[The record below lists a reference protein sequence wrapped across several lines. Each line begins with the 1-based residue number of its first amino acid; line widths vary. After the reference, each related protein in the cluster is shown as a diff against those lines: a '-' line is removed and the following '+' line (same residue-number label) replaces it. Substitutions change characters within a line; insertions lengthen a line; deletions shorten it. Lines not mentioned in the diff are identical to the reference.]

1 MMNSIEVVL
10 SPALFPYR
18 VQQSGIVTVV
28 IDVLRATSAFNAV
41 FDAGA
46 HSILPVGDLQ
56 LLLALQKEGFL
67 TAAERDGKK
76 VDFAD
81 FGNSPTQFLEA
92 SLSQVSI
99 AYSTT
104 NGTQSLLLAK
114 EAGPVITAAF
124 TNVGRAVSFLQ
135 MQSSPIVIL
144 CSGWKNNPSLEDTLC
159 AGAIINHLS
168 LDSQIELVGDTA
180 LMALELWNNHQNHIA
195 DFCSQGS
202 HYQRLL
208 NAGLQSDLEHCFRLN
223 ISNSLPVLTKDVLLN
238 HEATH

>member
-1 MMNSIEVVL
+1 MNRIEVVL

-56 LLLALQKEGFL
+56 QLLALKKEGFL

-81 FGNSPTQFLEA
+81 FGNSPSQFLEA
-92 SLSQVSI
+92 SLSQVNI

-124 TNVGRAVSFLQ
+124 TNLDRAVSFLQ

-159 AGAIINHLS
+159 AGAIIKQLS
-168 LDSQIELVGDTA
+168 QEAEIEIIGDAA
-180 LMALELWNNHQNHIA
+180 LMAISHWNNHHLQLV
-195 DFCSQGS
+195 DFCSRGS

-208 NAGLQSDLEHCFRLN
+208 KAGLHNDLEHCFRLN
-223 ISNSLPVLTKDVLLN
+223 ISQSLPVITKDVLLN
-238 HEATH
+238 HKATN